1 MLTRR
6 PWLTAV
12 AVWAAWA
19 TAVVALVAIA
29 SHANAWA
36 NSQAFAH
43 YDGSLWPLFT
53 WDYGWYELIAKLG
66 YPAHQLTPVYAF
78 FPLWPWLLRASGGI
92 ADWAW
97 AFAAVL
103 ASTCLAFVGVAL
115 ASPSRP
121 SWRSAV
127 VLACWPGSFLLLV
140 AYPDALA
147 LAAAAWAAALALR
160 GRPWLAGIVAA
171 VAAGARPNGV
181 LIAIPLALATRSGL
195 TGRIFAAG
203 APIAAAGAVE
213 LFFWRRSGD
222 PRVFFHAQ
230 SLPIWRRNGPS
241 RLTKWPG
248 HLAHAFETHIGLIVV
263 GAIVAVIVI
272 AILVRFVGWTYALGA
287 AYVFLVLGLLL
298 GAQSPVTRIE
308 SAMAAVAFGALVL
321 LWARGRAY
329 LPWALFATAVLGIS
343 FVSGSVISFGRE
355 ALFAFPLFWTV
366 ADGPRL
372 LRHPLVAVAAIAA
385 NVAYALTLT
394 KYAP

>member
-1 MLTRR
+1 M
-6 PWLTAV
+6 
-12 AVWAAWA
+12 
-19 TAVVALVAIA
+19 
-29 SHANAWA
+29 
-36 NSQAFAH
+36 
-43 YDGSLWPLFT
+43 
-53 WDYGWYELIAKLG
+53 
-66 YPAHQLTPVYAF
+66 
-78 FPLWPWLLRASGGI
+78 
-92 ADWAW
+92 
-97 AFAAVL
+97 
-103 ASTCLAFVGVAL
+103 
-115 ASPSRP
+115 
-121 SWRSAV
+121 
-127 VLACWPGSFLLLV
+127 
-140 AYPDALA
+140 
-147 LAAAAWAAALALR
+147 
-160 GRPWLAGIVAA
+160 
-171 VAAGARPNGV
+171 
-181 LIAIPLALATRSGL
+181 
-195 TGRIFAAG
+195 
-203 APIAAAGAVE
+203 
-213 LFFWRRSGD
+213 
-222 PRVFFHAQ
+222 RVFFHAQ

-321 LWARGRAY
+321 LWALGRAY

-394 KYAP
+394 KYAPAPNACIRVGANPRQFEHAGWVVGVRVDPNQPLGQAERGDDLGIARHQRDDALLLRGHAWYALVSSRALVRP

>member
-1 MLTRR
+1 VLTRR

-12 AVWAAWA
+12 GVWAAWA
-19 TAVVALVAIA
+19 AAVVALVVIA

-36 NSQAFAH
+36 NSQALVH
-43 YDGSLWPLFT
+43 YDGSLWPLFV

-66 YPAHQLTPVYAF
+66 YPAHQLAPVYAF

-97 AFAAVL
+97 AFATVL
-103 ASTCLAFVGVAL
+103 GSTCLAFVGVAL
-115 ASPSRP
+115 ASPSRT

-127 VLACWPGSFLLLV
+127 VLACWPGSFLLLL

-160 GRPWLAGIVAA
+160 GRPWLAGVVAA

-181 LIAIPLALATRSGL
+181 LIAIPLALATRSGVA
-195 TGRIFAAG
+195 GRVFAAG

-213 LFFWRRSGD
+213 VFFWRRSGD

-248 HLAHAFETHIGLIVV
+248 HLAHAFETHVGLIVV

-272 AILVRFVGWTYALGA
+272 ALLVRFVGWMYALGA

-308 SAMAAVAFGALVL
+308 SAIAAVAFAALVL

-343 FVSGSVISFGRE
+343 FLSGSVTSFGRQ
-355 ALFAFPLFWTV
+355 ALFAFPLFWAV